1 MANFKNKQWRE
12 EKIIERIRN
21 LLYLFKLWKEYTTV
35 LSLTTVQTLKMIKN
49 SKKEEAI
56 ERLKEKLV
64 VENEKRQ
71 NLKSVS
77 AVEEDTDEE
86 KESDLEAY
94 MIKN

>member
-1 MANFKNKQWRE
+1 
-12 EKIIERIRN
+12 
-21 LLYLFKLWKEYTTV
+21 
-35 LSLTTVQTLKMIKN
+35 MIKN